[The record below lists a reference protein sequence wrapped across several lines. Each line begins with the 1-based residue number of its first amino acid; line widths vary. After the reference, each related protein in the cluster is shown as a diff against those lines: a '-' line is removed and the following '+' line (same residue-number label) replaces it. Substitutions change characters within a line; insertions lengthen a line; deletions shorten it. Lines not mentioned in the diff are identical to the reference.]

1 MASVPENPAADASLT
16 QTPHVGLFATCLVDA
31 LRPTIG
37 FAAAKLLKDSGCV
50 VSVPARQVCCG
61 QPAYNAGDR
70 KAAASIAR
78 QTIALFEGFDYVVAP
93 SGSCA
98 AMLRREFPLL
108 LADDPDWSL
117 RAVAMA
123 DKSWELTSFL
133 TDMRGVENMASGF
146 RGSVTYHDSC
156 AGLRALGVRDQPRR
170 LLAAMDGVRLREAAN
185 ADVCC
190 GFGGSFCVK
199 YGDISTAMT
208 DAKID
213 TILASRAETV
223 LAGDLGCLLAIAGR
237 LSRLD
242 GKVKVR
248 HVAEVLAG
256 MTDGPAIGEAGGEG
270 S

>member
-1 MASVPENPAADASLT
+1 MENASEKPLTDA
-16 QTPHVGLFATCLVDA
+16 PRVGLFATCLVDA

-37 FAAAKLLKDSGCV
+37 FAAAKLLEDAGCV
-50 VSVPARQVCCG
+50 VSVPDRQVCCG

-70 KAAASIAR
+70 KAAAAIAR

-98 AMLRREFPLL
+98 AMLRCEFPLL
-108 LADDPDWSL
+108 LADDLDWAA
-117 RAVAMA
+117 RAASMA
-123 DKSWELTSFL
+123 EKSWELTSFL
-133 TDMRGVENMASGF
+133 TDMRGAASLVSRF
-146 RGSVTYHDSC
+146 RGSGTYHDSC

-170 LLAAMDGVRLREAAN
+170 LLAAIDGVTLREAAN
-185 ADVCC
+185 AEICC
-190 GFGGSFCVK
+190 GFGGTFCVK
-199 YGDISTAMT
+199 YGDISTAIT

-213 TILASRAETV
+213 ALLASRAETV

-237 LSRLD
+237 LSRLN
-242 GKVKVR
+242 KTMKVR

-256 MTDGPAIGEAGGEG
+256 MTDGPAIGETSGEG